1 MAKKE
6 GMKAIPSEIEQKIES
21 LTFYIESYLRSAKQT
36 ISYAIPA
43 FVNEVNGSAAALG
56 EAIRKIERVESLA
69 ERRIDELRFIAAKKA
84 EIAKAKAKE
93 VK

>member
-1 MAKKE
+1 MGKKDE
-6 GMKAIPSEIEQKIES
+6 KKAMPSEIEQKIES

-43 FVNEVNGSAAALG
+43 FVNEVNGSSALLG

>member
-1 MAKKE
+1 MEKKE
-6 GMKAIPSEIEQKIES
+6 EKKAMPSEVEQKIES

-36 ISYAIPA
+36 LSYAIPQ
-43 FVNEVNGSAAALG
+43 FVNEINGSATALG
-56 EAIRKIERVESLA
+56 GAIRYIERVERLA

>member
-1 MAKKE
+1 MEKKRT
-6 GMKAIPSEIEQKIES
+6 KVIPGEIEQRIDS
-21 LTFYIESYLRSAKQT
+21 LTFYVESYLRSAKHT

-69 ERRIDELRFIAAKKA
+69 ERRLDELRFIATKKA
-84 EIAKAKAKE
+84 EIDKAKE
-93 VK
+93 GK